1 VNAIH
6 SVLVMSLALG
16 AVGVRAQQPAME
28 VVAHPDEHSKTHSA
42 VVYRLSKPATTYAA
56 NCAGCHGALGHSSG
70 EMPVLVN
77 RIGYFARIPDGR
89 AYLAQVPGVA
99 MSAVSDDDLAQM
111 LNWLLKTYSAAQ
123 LPPGFKDY
131 TGAEVSELRR
141 NPIIPS
147 VRRNEV
153 VQALVAAGQI
163 ASSSVLD

>member
-1 VNAIH
+1 
-6 SVLVMSLALG
+6 
-16 AVGVRAQQPAME
+16 
-28 VVAHPDEHSKTHSA
+28 
-42 VVYRLSKPATTYAA
+42 
-56 NCAGCHGALGHSSG
+56 
-70 EMPVLVN
+70 VLVN

-123 LPPGFKDY
+123 LPPGFKEY

-163 ASSSVLD
+163 PSSSVLD